1 MGGEAIAEWLNHNG
15 TVSLGYQWPG
25 DLSIAERAT
34 KEPGNQNDGLTGPHR
49 RSAEG
54 LTIGDFYVSHHRAI
68 DREREKGQAEQE
80 HGGLDKAL
88 AKGSRGGLSS
98 VHVCPVNLKGQGSR
112 TRS

>member
-1 MGGEAIAEWLNHNG
+1 MGGEAIAQWLNHNG

-68 DREREKGQAEQE
+68 DREREESQAKQE

-88 AKGSRGGLSS
+88 GNGEPRRAFLSGRMPGGL
-98 VHVCPVNLKGQGSR
+98 QRARSR
-112 TRS
+112 THG